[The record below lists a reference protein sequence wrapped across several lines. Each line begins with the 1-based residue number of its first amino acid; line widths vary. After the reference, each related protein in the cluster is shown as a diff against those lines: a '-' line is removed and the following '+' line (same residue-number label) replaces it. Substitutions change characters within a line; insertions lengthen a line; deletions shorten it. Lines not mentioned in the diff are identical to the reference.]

1 MVTTVVSDACG
12 KQIFAMVF
20 DPLQIAAFVFGACIG
35 SFLNV
40 CIYRIPAA
48 LSIVHPGSSC
58 PHCGYAIPFYD
69 NIPILSY
76 LLLRGK
82 CRRCHAKIS
91 PRYAMVE
98 TLGGLFA
105 LACLLRFGPTLP
117 AGIYFIFI
125 AVLLV
130 VTFID
135 IDHRIIPNR
144 ISLPGIPIFF
154 VLSLLLPDVTP
165 LESALGILAGGGI
178 LWVVAKT
185 YFWLKKIDGM
195 GLGDVKLLAMIGPV
209 VGWRGVLFTI
219 FIASAVGTL
228 VGVIHM
234 VRSRQLSLKL
244 AIPFGPFLS
253 IGAILYLFFGTE
265 LIYWYFSL

>member
-1 MVTTVVSDACG
+1 M
-12 KQIFAMVF
+12 IAMGF

-40 CIYRIPAA
+40 CIYRIPASK
-48 LSIVHPGSSC
+48 SIVRPGSMC

-76 LLLRGK
+76 LFLRGQ
-82 CRRCHAKIS
+82 CRQCHTKIS
-91 PRYAMVE
+91 PRYALVE
-98 TLGGLFA
+98 LLGGLFA

-117 AGIYFIFI
+117 ALIYFAFI

-154 VLSLLLPDVTP
+154 ALSLLLPAVTP
-165 LESALGILAGGGI
+165 LDAALGILAGGGI
-178 LWVVAKT
+178 LWIVAQT

-209 VGWRGVLFTI
+209 VGWQGVLFTI
-219 FIASAVGTL
+219 FVASAVGTL
-228 VGVIHM
+228 VGVVQMI
-234 VRSRQLSLKL
+234 RSGQLSLKL

-253 IGAILYLFFGTE
+253 IGAMVYLFFGAEITR
-265 LIYWYFSL
+265 WYFKL